1 MYDIIMPVGDYQE
14 ITSKSINSALNQ
26 TLIYQKFIFI
36 IDTKN
41 DLEANKI
48 KNIINHIERSV
59 IIRTQRIGQGKARQ
73 CGLNASTSEF
83 LAFLDYDDIW
93 HPQKMELQIEK
104 MKKENSVISFTSYRA
119 ISVEKKQTIF
129 NVHCKRKI
137 SLFNFFICCPIGVST
152 VVVKRKLFLNQTEI
166 SIAKKRWDYITWFKL
181 WRDLNPKHSICSDYL
196 TLIVKRRSSISSNYW
211 TSPAGYLS
219 MQKAFKNIGFNNSF
233 SYVVALF
240 YSILQIPVKI
250 KRILFK
256 YFLKN
261 SSKVKDFNIGY
272 FLQ

>member
-83 LAFLDYDDIW
+83 LAFL
-93 HPQKMELQIEK
+93 ELFGFFF
-104 MKKENSVISFTSYRA
+104 NSA
-119 ISVEKKQTIF
+119 
-129 NVHCKRKI
+129 
-137 SLFNFFICCPIGVST
+137 
-152 VVVKRKLFLNQTEI
+152 
-166 SIAKKRWDYITWFKL
+166 
-181 WRDLNPKHSICSDYL
+181 
-196 TLIVKRRSSISSNYW
+196 
-211 TSPAGYLS
+211 
-219 MQKAFKNIGFNNSF
+219 
-233 SYVVALF
+233 
-240 YSILQIPVKI
+240 
-250 KRILFK
+250 
-256 YFLKN
+256 
-261 SSKVKDFNIGY
+261 
-272 FLQ
+272 